1 MMGFGG
7 GKFIGLQSIDIL
19 VVGGEVFLSRLEKDE
34 LEATIL
40 KFHFLSIWIF
50 TMVVFLLTFIL
61 FSNVFNSIFLLLGY

>member
-7 GKFIGLQSIDIL
+7 GKFIDCNPMDVL

-34 LEATIL
+34 LKATTL

-50 TMVVFLLTFIL
+50 TMVVFLLIFIL
-61 FSNVFNSIFLLLGY
+61 SSNVFNSIFLLLGY